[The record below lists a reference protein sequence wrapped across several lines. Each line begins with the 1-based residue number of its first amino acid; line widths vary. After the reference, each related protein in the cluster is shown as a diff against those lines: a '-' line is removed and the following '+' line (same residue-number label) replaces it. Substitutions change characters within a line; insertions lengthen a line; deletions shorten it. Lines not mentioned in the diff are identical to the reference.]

1 MNAVFSLLICCSIVV
16 SLCTGRGDA
25 VFGSLIDG
33 ANAAVSACLKLSGA
47 YLLWMGLLN
56 IAKEAGLMRALAVGL
71 KSVLR
76 PLFPNAGKADEAI
89 AMNLAANMLGMGNA
103 ATSYGI
109 EAMRLM
115 NGENPRPGVAT
126 NEMCVLIAVN
136 ASCLELFPGS
146 LIALRQSCGSV
157 RPAAI
162 VLPTLLSSLAATV
175 VAVLLCLFCI
185 RTCRSRSS
193 CCR

>member
-1 MNAVFSLLICCSIVV
+1 MALLPVVILLPMVMAAICVLAGRVGNALRDALV
-16 SLCTGRGDA
+16 SLTGA
-25 VFGSLIDG
+25 VIF
-33 ANAAVSACLKLSGA
+33 
-47 YLLWMGLLN
+47 
-56 IAKEAGLMRALAVGL
+56 AL
-71 KSVLR
+71 
-76 PLFPNAGKADEAI
+76 
-89 AMNLAANMLGMGNA
+89 
-103 ATSYGI
+103 
-109 EAMRLM
+109 
-115 NGENPRPGVAT
+115 
-126 NEMCVLIAVN
+126 CVLIAVN